1 MKTFLIQIFII
12 FGVTSMAKS
21 EIATLGGGCFW
32 CVEAVFQ
39 RVEGVISVKPGY
51 AGGNVKN
58 PTYKQICTGNTG
70 HAEVA
75 KIEFDP
81 SKITYSQILNV
92 FWQSHDPTTLNRQGN
107 DVGTQYRSVIFFH
120 NESQREIAKK
130 SKIDAEESGY
140 WDDEIVTD
148 ELSSIEQGFI
158 FDKVS
163 FGYVGARNVLRDVSF
178 SIPIGKTIAIVGP
191 SGSGKSTIGKLIFG
205 FYKPLSG
212 KILIDGRDSAD
223 LNTDTV
229 RKQLAVTPQD
239 LLLTA
244 F

>member
-1 MKTFLIQIFII
+1 
-12 FGVTSMAKS
+12 MAKS

-39 RVEGVISVKPGY
+39 RIEGVISVKPGY

-75 KIEFDP
+75 KIEFDT

-120 NESQREIAKK
+120 NESQKEIAKK
-130 SKIDAEESGY
+130 SKVDADKSGY
-140 WDDEIVTD
+140 WDNKIVTEVTLLNNYYD
-148 ELSSIEQGFI
+148 AEDYHDNYYNNNPNQPYCLFVIKPKLDKLEKQGL
-158 FDKVS
+158 FD
-163 FGYVGARNVLRDVSF
+163 
-178 SIPIGKTIAIVGP
+178 
-191 SGSGKSTIGKLIFG
+191 
-205 FYKPLSG
+205 
-212 KILIDGRDSAD
+212 
-223 LNTDTV
+223 
-229 RKQLAVTPQD
+229 
-239 LLLTA
+239 
-244 F
+244 

>member
-1 MKTFLIQIFII
+1 
-12 FGVTSMAKS
+12 MAKS

-39 RVEGVISVKPGY
+39 RIEGVISVKPGY

-75 KIEFDP
+75 KIEFDT

-120 NESQREIAKK
+120 NESQEEIAKK
-130 SKIDAEESGY
+130 SKVDADKSGY
-140 WDDEIVTD
+140 WDNKIVTEVTLLNNYYD
-148 ELSSIEQGFI
+148 AEDYHDNYYNNNPNQPYCLFVIKPKLDKLEKQGL
-158 FDKVS
+158 FD
-163 FGYVGARNVLRDVSF
+163 
-178 SIPIGKTIAIVGP
+178 
-191 SGSGKSTIGKLIFG
+191 
-205 FYKPLSG
+205 
-212 KILIDGRDSAD
+212 
-223 LNTDTV
+223 
-229 RKQLAVTPQD
+229 
-239 LLLTA
+239 
-244 F
+244 

>member
-1 MKTFLIQIFII
+1 MCALEKKFLIQIII
-12 FGVTSMAKS
+12 LFGVTNMAKS

-120 NESQREIAKK
+120 NERQEEIAKK
-130 SKIDAEESGY
+130 SKIDADKSGY
-140 WDDEIVTD
+140 WDNEIVTEVTLLNNYYD
-148 ELSSIEQGFI
+148 AEDYHDNYYSNNPNQPYCLFVIKPNLDKLEKQGL
-158 FDKVS
+158 FD
-163 FGYVGARNVLRDVSF
+163 
-178 SIPIGKTIAIVGP
+178 
-191 SGSGKSTIGKLIFG
+191 
-205 FYKPLSG
+205 
-212 KILIDGRDSAD
+212 
-223 LNTDTV
+223 
-229 RKQLAVTPQD
+229 
-239 LLLTA
+239 
-244 F
+244 